1 MYTECIAL
9 EECIGLHHS
18 WAEQCSYCLDIA
30 SHRLPPPVAC
40 VGLLKTKIQTKLVLS
55 IINTCLRNVDAKHR
69 SIKDLKMWHHYCCK
83 IWWEIKWW
91 IRFYRATSA
100 ELHGRA
106 IAKPL
111 PPGVGTKHTLSH
123 CAVLCWRNSCQFRAT
138 VVTPWRWDE
147 WKFKHWTPP
156 THTSHSGPWN

>member
-1 MYTECIAL
+1 MSLPTLLHCIALHCTLYDHVYTECIAL

-91 IRFYRATSA
+91 IWFYRATSA
-100 ELHGRA
+100 ELQGRA

-138 VVTPWRWDE
+138 VVTP
-147 WKFKHWTPP
+147 
-156 THTSHSGPWN
+156 